1 LATSANVRFTGTSAA
16 LFQVEEPQLK
26 LALKGPQEVM
36 VGDPASQL
44 VTVSNPGTGVAHD
57 VVVEALVP
65 NGLEHSGGKR
75 LTMGIGSLSPGE
87 SRSVRLALAAVSGG
101 EQILLVEAKTSAANL
116 VQSAEARINV
126 IAPSLELKVA
136 GPGLR
141 YLDRNAKYTVNVTNN
156 STVASNNVRVLEQV
170 PAGFEYVKSNRGGK
184 YDPQGRTLSWFVG
197 RLESGQSIQLEVELT
212 AKEMGQYAQ
221 QFRAVADNGAE
232 ASAAT
237 ETRVEGIPSI
247 VMEVVDLDDPVEV
260 ASETAYEIRLR
271 NEGSKAAQNL
281 SVSCELPAGAELI
294 NCKGPTE
301 YVTEGGILI
310 FKSLGQLA
318 PKQSVTYRVHVRGT
332 EAGNLKF
339 RARLTSDSIQK
350 PLIVEEVTQFY
361 AD

>member
-1 LATSANVRFTGTSAA
+1 
-16 LFQVEEPQLK
+16 
-26 LALKGPQEVM
+26 M

-101 EQILLVEAKTSAANL
+101 EQILLVEAKTASANL

-126 IAPSLELKVA
+126 MAPSLDVKVT
-136 GPGLR
+136 GPSLR
-141 YLDRNAKYTVNVTNN
+141 YLDRNAKYTINVTNS
-156 STVASNNVRVLEQV
+156 STVATNNVRVLQQI
-170 PAGFEYVKSNRGGK
+170 PAGFEFVRASRGGK
-184 YDPQGRTLSWFVG
+184 FEAQGKSLTWFVG
-197 RLESGQSIQLEVELT
+197 RLESGQAAQLEVELA
-212 AKEMGQYAQ
+212 AKELGQYVQ
-221 QFRAVADNGAE
+221 QVRVIADNGVEAT
-232 ASAAT
+232 ASA
-237 ETRVEGIPSI
+237 ETRVEGTASI

-260 ASETAYEIRLR
+260 ASETAYEIRLK
-271 NEGSKAAQNL
+271 NEGSKAAANVSL
-281 SVSCELPAGAELI
+281 SCELPAGVELI
-294 NCKGPTE
+294 NCKGPSD
-301 YVTEGGILI
+301 YVTESGMLI
-310 FKSLGQLA
+310 FKSLPQIP
-318 PKQSVTYRVHVRGT
+318 PKQTVTYRVHVRGT
-332 EAGNLKF
+332 EAGNLRF